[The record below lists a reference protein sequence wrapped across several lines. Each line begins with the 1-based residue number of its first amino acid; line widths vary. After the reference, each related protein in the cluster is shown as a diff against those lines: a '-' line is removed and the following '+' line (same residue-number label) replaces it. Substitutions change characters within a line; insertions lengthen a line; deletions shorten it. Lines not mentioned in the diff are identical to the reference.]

1 MQDILAS
8 PELPA
13 IFVSS
18 YGRAETVVRGLDLG
32 TADYGDERRGAY
44 KQVRGLGGLVRRGK
58 KGSALLFWFWQ
69 FETRK
74 PARDRSS
81 SEICRAPLFRGR
93 KWI

>member
-1 MQDILAS
+1 M
-8 PELPA
+8 
-13 IFVSS
+13 
-18 YGRAETVVRGLDLG
+18 VRGLDLG
-32 TADYGDERRGAY
+32 TADYRDERWGTY
-44 KQVRGLGGLVRRGK
+44 KQGRGLGGLVRRGK
-58 KGSALLFWFWQ
+58 KGSAILFWQ